1 MAVFFAVTLSIDA
14 LGVGISCGLRKRR
27 LGFLSYAVI
36 FMISMLVMG
45 ISVFFGHAIVTFLSP
60 DIAGIIGALW
70 IMLLGIWIGIK
81 ALRNKTEA
89 RETSAKHAL
98 IHAFSLAIMLSIDS
112 MGAGLAAAALGINI
126 SFLPFLVAAFQ
137 VGFLALGVYVTELL
151 PLKKDG
157 GKAMGLASGLILIVI
172 GIIGLV

>member
-1 MAVFFAVTLSIDA
+1 MAVLFAITLSIDA
-14 LGVGISCGLRKRR
+14 LAVGISCGLRKRR
-27 LGFLSYAVI
+27 IGLLSYAVI
-36 FMISMLVMG
+36 FMVSMLVMG
-45 ISVFFGHAIVTFLSP
+45 ISVFFGHTIVTFLSAEL
-60 DIAGIIGALW
+60 AGIIGALW
-70 IMLLGIWIGIK
+70 IMLLGVWIGIK
-81 ALRNKTEA
+81 AIRNKSEA
-89 RETSAKHAL
+89 KETSTKHVL

-126 SFLPFLVAAFQ
+126 AFLPFLVAAFQ